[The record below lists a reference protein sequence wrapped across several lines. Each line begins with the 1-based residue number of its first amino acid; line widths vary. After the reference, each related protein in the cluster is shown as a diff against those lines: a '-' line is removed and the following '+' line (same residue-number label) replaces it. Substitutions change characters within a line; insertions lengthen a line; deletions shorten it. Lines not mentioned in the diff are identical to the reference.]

1 MPWPTPQDYN
11 EAIQN
16 PRSVFVDGELRSG
29 RPEVDGLGLPR
40 PRSGSFA
47 CVYKIEC
54 PGRAWAAKCFTTE
67 VNDQQ
72 ERYEAIDRHLAQA
85 RLPYTV
91 AFGYQPQ
98 GLRVKGREY
107 PLLKME
113 WVRGVSLS
121 AFIGSNLSNPEVL
134 GALAEKWMEMLKAL
148 QQAEIAHGDLQDR
161 NVLVVGGD
169 LRLVDYDGMFVP
181 ALAGRFSNEVGQ
193 RNFQHPYRTNIDYGP
208 YLDNFSGWVV
218 YASLVALSD
227 RPKLWNRY
235 QGGDECL
242 LFRRADFEHPETS
255 AVLRDLNQ
263 STSGNVRILGEFI
276 ARLSALSVLDVP
288 ALDVVHGATAGD
300 AAVPAGGGAAGEWW
314 KDHTGEKP
322 TKEQTGGAAAAGPDV
337 GWIVQE
343 VTGPVERAKFQNSFK
358 GIRVVAGS
366 SFAAVLVTGFAA
378 GLPAIAFLGLSLSV
392 LVALALYCFSRYRD
406 DPSLV
411 EYRLFKKAL
420 AELVREVESKRNQR
434 KILEGARTEVV
445 AGMTAAQTDWN
456 NRRRQVEAEL
466 QEEMGNLQGRLTSV
480 LRLLDERRR
489 SIAAQEASELR
500 ALQAGLSDRIAG
512 LERDIAGLVTKEN
525 SEKEASLQ
533 SLRRVFMDSWM
544 RGYPIASSYLSGI
557 GPGNAAR
564 LAEHNFVTAA
574 DLDRYGLTSV
584 PGIGPKRADALRGW
598 RDRIRAKGE
607 ARAPA
612 SLPRAEAARIE
623 GNFQNERSRRVEE
636 KRGLEEQLQTRAQ
649 FIRQQHA
656 LERVGVDKDDRA
668 HRDANARE
676 TAGLRQRY
684 AARVTQLDKDM
695 QARRA
700 KDQATV
706 AEMTQKL
713 RDFDKSFSVLQWNC
727 AKKEREGAK
736 YDRLG
741 FGDFLRSATG

>member
-11 EAIQN
+11 EAVQN

-29 RPEVDGLGLPR
+29 QPELDRLGLPR

-98 GLRVKGREY
+98 GLRVKGRAY

-121 AFIGSNLSNPEVL
+121 AFIGDNLSNPALL
-134 GALAEKWMEMLKAL
+134 GALAKKWLAMLKAL

-193 RNFQHPYRTNIDYGP
+193 RNFQHPSRTNIDYGP

-227 RPKLWNRY
+227 RPELWHRY

-242 LFRRADFEHPETS
+242 LFRRDDFEHPETS
-255 AVLRDLNQ
+255 AVLRDLNR
-263 STSGNVRILGEFI
+263 SANGNLRVLGEFI
-276 ARLSALSVLDVP
+276 AGLSALSMLGVP
-288 ALDVVHGATAGD
+288 ALEVVHGAAAGNE
-300 AAVPAGGGAAGEWW
+300 VVSAGGGAAAEWW
-314 KDHTGEKP
+314 KDHTGEPP
-322 TKEQTGGAAAAGPDV
+322 TKEQAGVGRGGGPDV

-343 VTGPVERAKFQNSFK
+343 VTGPVERARFQHSLK

-378 GLPAIAFLGLSLSV
+378 GLPAVAFLGFGLSV
-392 LVALALYCFSRYRD
+392 LAALALYCFAQYWG
-406 DPSLV
+406 DPSLI
-411 EYRLFKKAL
+411 EYRLFKQAL
-420 AELVREVESKRNQR
+420 AELVREVGGKRNQR
-434 KILEGARTEVV
+434 KLLEEARTEVV
-445 AGMTAAQTDWN
+445 AGMAAAQTDWN
-456 NRRRQVEAEL
+456 HRRRQVEAEL
-466 QEEMGNLQGRLTSV
+466 QEEMGRLQGRLTSG

-489 SIAAQEASELR
+489 SIAAHEAGEWR
-500 ALQAGLSDRIAG
+500 ALQVGLSDRIAE
-512 LERDIAGLVTKEN
+512 LEREIAGLVTKES
-525 SEKEASLQ
+525 SEKEGSLQ
-533 SLRRVFMDSWM
+533 SLRRVFMDSWL
-544 RGYPIASSYLSGI
+544 RGYPIASSYLPGI

-574 DLDRYGLTSV
+574 DLDRHGLTSV
-584 PGIGPKRADALRGW
+584 PGIGPKRAEALRGW
-598 RDRIRAKGE
+598 RDRIQARGE

-612 SLPRAEAARIE
+612 SLPRAEAVRIA

-636 KRGLEEQLQTRAQ
+636 KRGLEAQLQARAQ
-649 FIRQQHA
+649 FIRQAHA
-656 LERVGVDKDDRA
+656 LERVGVDNDERA

-676 TAGLRQRY
+676 GAGLRPSY
-684 AARVTQLDKDM
+684 AARVTQLDKDL
-695 QARRA
+695 QARSA

-706 AEMTQKL
+706 AELTQKL
-713 RDFDKSFSVLQWNC
+713 RAFDQSLSVLQWNC

-741 FGDFLRSATG
+741 FRDFLRSAAG

>member
-1 MPWPTPQDYN
+1 MPWPTGQEYG
-11 EAIQN
+11 EALQH
-16 PRSVFVDGELRSG
+16 PRLVFVDGELRSG
-29 RPEVDGLGLPR
+29 QPELDQLGLPR
-40 PRSGSFA
+40 PRSGTFA

-54 PGRAWAAKCFTTE
+54 PGRSWAAKCFTSE
-67 VNDQQ
+67 VTDQ
-72 ERYEAIDRHLAQA
+72 EDRYEAIDRHLAKV

-98 GLRVKGREY
+98 GLKVKGREY

-121 AFIGSNLSNPEVL
+121 SFIGSNLSNPGVL
-134 GALAEKWMEMLKAL
+134 GALAEKWMAMLKAL

-181 ALAGRFSNEVGQ
+181 ALAGKFSNEIGQ
-193 RNFQHPYRTNIDYGP
+193 RNFQHPYRTPIDYGP

-227 RPKLWNRY
+227 RPELWSRY

-242 LFRRADFEHPETS
+242 LFRRDDFEHPEAS

-263 STSGNVRILGEFI
+263 STSGNVRVLGEFI
-276 ARLSALSVLDVP
+276 ARLSSLSVLDVP
-288 ALDVVHGATAGD
+288 ALDVVHGAAVGD
-300 AAVPAGGGAAGEWW
+300 GAVPAGGGAAGEWW
-314 KDHTGEKP
+314 KDYTGSKP
-322 TKEQTGGAAAAGPDV
+322 TEEQTGRDGDGGPDV
-337 GWIVQE
+337 GWIVE
-343 VTGPVERAKFQNSFK
+343 KVTAPVERAKFQNSFK

-366 SFAAVLVTGFAA
+366 SFAAVVVTGFAA

-392 LVALALYCFSRYRD
+392 LVAVALYCFARYRD

-420 AELVREVESKRNQR
+420 AELVREVGERRNQR
-434 KILEGARTEVV
+434 KTLEGARTEVV
-445 AGMTAAQTDWN
+445 AGMNAAHADWN
-456 NRRRQVEAEL
+456 VRRRQVEAEL
-466 QEEMGNLQGRLTSV
+466 QEEMGNLQGRLSSV
-480 LRLLDERRR
+480 LRLLEERRR

-500 ALQAGLSDRIAG
+500 TLQAGLSDRIAG
-512 LERDIAGLVTKEN
+512 LEREIAGLAAKEN
-525 SEKEASLQ
+525 SEKEGSLQ

-598 RDRIRAKGE
+598 RDRIRARGE

-623 GNFQNERSRRVEE
+623 GNFQNERSRYGQE
-636 KRGLEEQLQTRAQ
+636 KRVLEEQLQARAQ
-649 FIRQQHA
+649 LIRQGHA
-656 LERVGVDKDDRA
+656 LERVGIDKDERA

-676 TAGLRQRY
+676 GAGLRQRY
-684 AARVTQLDKDM
+684 AARVAQLDKDM

-706 AEMTQKL
+706 AQMTQKL
-713 RDFDKSFSVLQWNC
+713 REFDKSFSVLQWNC

>member
-29 RPEVDGLGLPR
+29 QPELDRLGLPR

-47 CVYKIEC
+47 DVYKIEC
-54 PGRAWAAKCFTTE
+54 PGRAWAAKCFTKE
-67 VNDQQ
+67 VTDQQ

-113 WVRGVSLS
+113 WVIGVSLS
-121 AFIGSNLSNPEVL
+121 AFIGDNLSNPALL
-134 GALAEKWMEMLKAL
+134 GALAKKWMAMLKAL

-181 ALAGRFSNEVGQ
+181 ALAGKFSNEIGQ
-193 RNFQHPYRTNIDYGP
+193 RNFQHPCRTNIDYGP

-218 YASLVALSD
+218 YASVVALSD
-227 RPKLWNRY
+227 RPELWSKY

-242 LFRRADFEHPETS
+242 LFRRDDFEHPEAS

-263 STSGNVRILGEFI
+263 STNGNVRLLGEFI

-288 ALDVVHGATAGD
+288 PLDVVHGAAAGNE
-300 AAVPAGGGAAGEWW
+300 AVPAGGGAAAEWW
-314 KDHTGEKP
+314 KDHTGEPP
-322 TKEQTGGAAAAGPDV
+322 TKEQAGGDRGGGPDV

-343 VTGPVERAKFQNSFK
+343 VTGPVERARFQNSFK

-366 SFAAVLVTGFAA
+366 SCAAVVVTGFAA
-378 GLPAIAFLGLSLSV
+378 GLPAIAFIGLSLGV
-392 LVALALYCFSRYRD
+392 LVALALYCFARYRD
-406 DPSLV
+406 DPILV

-420 AELVREVESKRNQR
+420 GDLVKEVGEKRNQR
-434 KILEGARTEVV
+434 KLLEEARTEVV
-445 AGMTAAQTDWN
+445 AGMAAAQTDWN
-456 NRRRQVEAEL
+456 HRHRQVEAEL
-466 QEEMGNLQGRLTSV
+466 QEEMGNLQSRLTSG

-489 SIAAQEASELR
+489 SIAGQEAGELR
-500 ALQAGLSDRIAG
+500 ALQAGLAERIAELDREISG
-512 LERDIAGLVTKEN
+512 LATKED
-525 SEKEASLQ
+525 SEKEFSLQ

-557 GPGNAAR
+557 GPKNAAR

-584 PGIGPKRADALRGW
+584 PGIGLKRADALRGW
-598 RDRIRAKGE
+598 RDRVRAKGE
-607 ARAPA
+607 ALAPA
-612 SLPRAEAARIE
+612 RLPQAEVARIE
-623 GNFQNERSRRVEE
+623 GKFQNERSRRVEE
-636 KRGLEEQLQTRAQ
+636 KRGLEAQLQARAH
-649 FIRQQHA
+649 FIRQ
-656 LERVGVDKDDRA
+656 A
-668 HRDANARE
+668 H
-676 TAGLRQRY
+676 
-684 AARVTQLDKDM
+684 
-695 QARRA
+695 
-700 KDQATV
+700 
-706 AEMTQKL
+706 
-713 RDFDKSFSVLQWNC
+713 
-727 AKKEREGAK
+727 
-736 YDRLG
+736 
-741 FGDFLRSATG
+741 